1 MQKRPTASELEILSV
16 LWSRGPSTVREIHDQ
31 LNAGKPTGY
40 TTVLK
45 MLQLMTAK
53 ELVRRDEAQRAHVYR
68 ARVPQERT
76 QSQLVRELVDKA
88 FAGSA
93 ASLVMHALSDKRASA
108 EELAEIRELLDEMEG
123 EAK

>member
-16 LWSRGPSTVREIHDQ
+16 LWSRGPSTVRVIHEH
-31 LNAGKPTGY
+31 LSAGKPTGY

-45 MLQLMTAK
+45 MLQIMTGK
-53 ELVRRDEAQRAHVYR
+53 DLVRRDEAQRAHVYR
-68 ARVPQERT
+68 ARIPQDRT